1 MSAAGTGPGA
11 AGTGPGT
18 ASTGAGTTGAGP
30 ETVASG
36 PETTGGGPETAAS
49 GLTAGGPAVSGDRAA
64 GPPGPPDTAG
74 RLLRRLSVLP
84 VLLAV
89 AWLLAGLPLLI
100 LGLFTPVLTLV
111 VAVPLA
117 AVLVVLGLRWT
128 PRRWQSTLPGQGEV
142 RTPWWA
148 FGGVLAV
155 AVAFGVLQLIYHS
168 QQIIVQIDPGSYMQ
182 TAAWIAHHG
191 SLPIPQTRAAF
202 GGTHGVLHFSSAAF
216 FQVGGNVVPQFMTGM
231 PMVVAAGFWIGGA
244 SAAVL
249 VAPLL
254 GACGVLTFG
263 GLAARLAGPRWAPLA
278 ALALALSLPEQF
290 TSRSSYSEPL
300 AQIIFL
306 GGLCLV
312 IDSLASDG
320 AGARV
325 IAALGGLAL
334 GLTLLVRIDGVSD
347 ILLVIPYGGI
357 LLLARRPQAVPLLA
371 GLAAGALCGAV
382 DGLVL
387 SRPYLDS
394 ISRSLK
400 PLGALVVLVV
410 VLTAVAVLVLRGRG
424 VPQVRSK
431 WLLNMPAV
439 LAVLILLGLAARPYL
454 SPLPRGRHGAVVT
467 TVTHASPLGPYWAL
481 SLDWVFWYIGIPAVL
496 LGAAGAALLGRR
508 CLQGRAPAW
517 TLPLMVFAWII
528 VTVLLRPEIVPT
540 QPWASRR
547 LVPGVLPGF
556 ILLAV
561 WMVAWL
567 VGWLHRNGYGRA
579 IRGGLAAVCAAALL
593 LPAAT
598 TSFGLGLRHGG
609 PLGIRPVARGLAF
622 KTTYAREVAAVSR
635 MCAALPPRSAV
646 VILDPKTVFRFTEVV
661 RGMCGHPAAWTTPGP
676 GRVPLVVA
684 GIRRAGRQPVLLAAS
699 PALLKPYGGAIRQ
712 IVNLRITRDSN
723 IGTAAPLR
731 PRRQTVTLW
740 MSEPAR

>member
-1 MSAAGTGPGA
+1 MSATGTGPGTT
-11 AGTGPGT
+11 GTGPGT
-18 ASTGAGTTGAGP
+18 AGGRPGTTSTGPGTTGA
-30 ETVASG
+30 G
-36 PETTGGGPETAAS
+36 PETTGGGPETAA
-49 GLTAGGPAVSGDRAA
+49 GGVTADGPAVSGDRAA

-74 RLLRRLSVLP
+74 RLLSRLSVLP
-84 VLLAV
+84 VLLAM
-89 AWLLAGLPLLI
+89 AWLLAGLPLLL
-100 LGLFTPVLTLV
+100 LGRFTPVLTLA

-128 PRRWQSTLPGQGEV
+128 PSRWQSTLPGRGEV

-155 AVAFGVLQLIYHS
+155 AVAFGVQQLIYHS

-182 TAAWIAHHG
+182 FAAWIAHHG
-191 SLPIPQTRAAF
+191 SLPIPQARAAF
-202 GGTHGVLHFSSAAF
+202 GGTHGVLHFDSAAF
-216 FQVGGNVVPQFMTGM
+216 FQVGDNVVPQFMAGM
-231 PMVVAAGFWIGGA
+231 PMVVAAGFWIGGT

-263 GLAARLAGPRWAPLA
+263 GLAARLIGPRWAPLA
-278 ALALALSLPEQF
+278 ALVLALSLPEQF
-290 TSRSSYSEPL
+290 TSRSSYSESL

-312 IDSLASDG
+312 VDSLASDG
-320 AGARV
+320 AAARV
-325 IAALGGLAL
+325 VAALGGLAL

-357 LLLARRPQAVPLLA
+357 LLLGRRPQAVPLLG
-371 GLAAGALCGAV
+371 GLAAGVLCGAV
-382 DGLVL
+382 EGLVL

-394 ISRSLK
+394 ISSSLK
-400 PLGALVVLVV
+400 PLVALVVLAV
-410 VLTAVAVLVLRGRG
+410 VLTAVAVLALWGRG
-424 VPQVRSK
+424 VPQVHAK
-431 WLLNMPAV
+431 WLLNVPAV
-439 LAVLILLGLAARPYL
+439 LAVLIVLGLAARPYL
-454 SPLPRGRHGAVVT
+454 TPVPRGRHGTVAAI
-467 TVTHASPLGPYWAL
+467 VTHASPPGPYWAL
-481 SLDWVFWYIGIPAVL
+481 SLHWVFWYIGIPAVL
-496 LGAAGAALLGRR
+496 LGTAGAALLGRR
-508 CLQGRAPAW
+508 CLRGRAPAW
-517 TLPLMVFAWII
+517 TLPLMVFAWSI
-528 VTVLLRPEIVPT
+528 VTVLYRPAIVPT

-567 VGWLHRNGYGRA
+567 VGWLYRNGYGRA

-609 PLGIRPVARGLAF
+609 PAGIRPVAHGLAF
-622 KTTYAREVAAVSR
+622 KTTYAGEVAAVNR
-635 MCAALPPRSAV
+635 ICAALPPGSAV

-661 RGMCGHPAAWTTPGP
+661 RGMCGHPAAWMTPRP
-676 GRVPLVVA
+676 GSVQQVVG
-684 GIRRAGRQPVLLAAS
+684 GIRKAGRRPVLLAVS
-699 PALLKPYGGAIRQ
+699 PALLKPYGGSIKQ
-712 IVNLRITRDSN
+712 VINLPTTRDSN

-731 PRRQTVTLW
+731 PRHQTITLW